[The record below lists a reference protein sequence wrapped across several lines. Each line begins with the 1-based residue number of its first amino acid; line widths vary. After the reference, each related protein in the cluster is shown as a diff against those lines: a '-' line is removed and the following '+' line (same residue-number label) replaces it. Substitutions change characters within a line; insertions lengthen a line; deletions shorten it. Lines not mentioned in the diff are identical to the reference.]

1 VPHKS
6 SIGRRKN
13 ENVWSSFPR
22 RPHDRR
28 HRRAE
33 RWPGVYRGPAH
44 CVRAGQAAR
53 EDADHQEERGQEAR
67 RDGRGAHRG
76 DPVTIAPKDLAWG
89 IDKKKL
95 ATIYDKV
102 IDEDYKPKYQ
112 KTQPG
117 PALDRLDAEV
127 AERKAEFR
135 RSEIQ
140 FGNVATGMDQTNLK
154 GEFTYGNKEHLL
166 SIDRGGKTRY
176 FFFIGDKMWKVVDAI
191 KLGEKSQWG
200 KTFDDAVAILNKHY
214 GVAGRARPADDA
226 AGRPFAEVDWKDT
239 KFQVRAVNWD
249 DGTFGLVFQDPVTVA
264 NLPTLR
270 KAATATAKE
279 IDAKVKDA
287 AAKKPEQAPPPKKK

>member
-1 VPHKS
+1 MRTS
-6 SIGRRKN
+6 GRLSLGARSIGAIVALSVGLASTVALPSAYAQGK
-13 ENVWSSFPR
+13 P
-22 RPHDRR
+22 
-28 HRRAE
+28 
-33 RWPGVYRGPAH
+33 PAK
-44 CVRAGQAAR
+44 AAAKKK
-53 EDADHQEERGQEAR
+53 EDKKPAAAADAPQVAN
-67 RDGRGAHRG
+67 
-76 DPVTIAPKDLAWG
+76 PVTIAPKELAWG

-95 ATIYDKV
+95 AAIYDKV

-127 AERKAEFR
+127 AEKKAEFR

-154 GEFTYGNKEHLL
+154 GEYSYGNKEFLL

-176 FFFIGDKMWKVVDAI
+176 FFFIGDKLWKVVDAI

-200 KTFDDAVAILNKHY
+200 KTFADAAAILNKHY
-214 GVAGRARPADDA
+214 GVDGRSRPADDA
-226 AGRPFAEVDWKDT
+226 AGRPFQEVDWKDG

-249 DGTFGLVFQDPVTVA
+249 DGSFGLIFQDPATVA

-270 KAATATAKE
+270 KATAASTAKDV
-279 IDAKVKDA
+279 DAKVKDA
-287 AAKKPEQAPPPKKK
+287 AAKKPEAPPPPKAPATKTGKQ

>member
-1 VPHKS
+1 MALPTASAQGKPPA
-6 SIGRRKN
+6 KTPTTKKK
-13 ENVWSSFPR
+13 EDKKPAAT
-22 RPHDRR
+22 
-28 HRRAE
+28 AE
-33 RWPGVYRGPAH
+33 APTVAT
-44 CVRAGQAAR
+44 
-53 EDADHQEERGQEAR
+53 
-67 RDGRGAHRG
+67 
-76 DPVTIAPKDLAWG
+76 PVTIAPKDLAWG

-127 AERKAEFR
+127 AEKKAEFR

-140 FGNVATGMDQTNLK
+140 FGSVATGMDQTNLK

-214 GVAGRARPADDA
+214 GVAGRARPPMTQR
-226 AGRPFAEVDWKDT
+226 AGRSPRSTGRTPSSRCARST
-239 KFQVRAVNWD
+239 
-249 DGTFGLVFQDPVTVA
+249 GTTARSGWSSKTRSRS
-264 NLPTLR
+264 PTSR
-270 KAATATAKE
+270 PCAR
-279 IDAKVKDA
+279 
-287 AAKKPEQAPPPKKK
+287 PRPRPPRRSTPR

>member
-1 VPHKS
+1 MRTS
-6 SIGRRKN
+6 GRLSLGARTIGAIVALSVGLASTVALPTASAQGKPPAKTPTTKKK
-13 ENVWSSFPR
+13 EDKKPAAT
-22 RPHDRR
+22 
-28 HRRAE
+28 AE
-33 RWPGVYRGPAH
+33 APTV
-44 CVRAGQAAR
+44 VT
-53 EDADHQEERGQEAR
+53 
-67 RDGRGAHRG
+67 
-76 DPVTIAPKDLAWG
+76 PVTIAPKDLAWG

-127 AERKAEFR
+127 AEKKAEFR